1 MRRPTSFFATI
12 SASPMFTAP
21 SPFTSPHITTPARI
35 RLGATRLTSAAT
47 QSAKPASGLR
57 ENSMRVTTVASIVRV
72 PPFYGQQVPPLG
84 QQKVLTSETQSAVQ
98 PNDGSQHVGSWAQT
112 AATQGSLQPVAHS
125 AAPAVQTLWQDR
137 KSVVE
142 GKRVDVVGVMMVG
155 NKREVLVV
163 SEVVVVV
170 SVVAVVGACVGL

>member
-1 MRRPTSFFATI
+1 M
-12 SASPMFTAP
+12 SASPIFTAP

-57 ENSMRVTTVASIVRV
+57 ENSMRVTTVPSKVRIT
-72 PPFYGQQVPPLG
+72 PFYRQQVPPLG

-112 AATQGSLQPVAHS
+112 AATQGSLQPVEHS
-125 AAPAVQTLWQDR
+125 AAPCVAAVCAQDPTCCDPR
-137 KSVVE
+137 SE
-142 GKRVDVVGVMMVG
+142 EHTSELQSPC
-155 NKREVLVV
+155 NLV
-163 SEVVVVV
+163 
-170 SVVAVVGACVGL
+170 CRL

>member
-1 MRRPTSFFATI
+1 M
-12 SASPMFTAP
+12 SASPIFTAP
-21 SPFTSPHITTPARI
+21 SPFTSPHLTTPARI

-72 PPFYGQQVPPLG
+72 SPFYGQQVPPLG

-112 AATQGSLQPVAHS
+112 AATQGSLQPVGHS
-125 AAPAVQTLWQDR
+125 AAPAVQTLWHWQ
-137 KSVVE
+137 
-142 GKRVDVVGVMMVG
+142 VGC
-155 NKREVLVV
+155 
-163 SEVVVVV
+163 VVVVV
-170 SVVAVVGACVGL
+170 GGLVVGGVVVGVVVDGVVVVVVVVVGGVVVVVVVVGVVVVV